1 MSPST
6 SKRLRTRLNRL
17 AVGGAAA
24 LCATVLAAGPALAA
38 PTVRTAAALP
48 GFGLYPESLTQDPTT
63 GDLFVSAYGDGSVL
77 RVPAGGTQ
85 ASVFLPSGTDGRTHA
100 AGVKADRSGRLW
112 VSGGTDRSVTVY
124 DDTTGIRV
132 ARFHI
137 PFASG
142 GVNDLTFGPDGT
154 AYLTDS
160 FNPAVYRVT
169 PQQLAAA
176 RAQGADTPLDAWRDL
191 TGTPAD
197 YTQHSGINLNGIAY
211 VDGGA
216 LLTANT
222 TTGALYRIATDTG
235 EVTAVPGISLPGADG
250 LAYRDGK
257 LWAALNRTNTLVRL
271 TVTAAARSVG
281 QDAVLNSTALQI
293 PTSVLRSGDHLLVT
307 RSQYDKGG
315 PFGAGTPVPFTLAEV
330 DGF

>member
-1 MSPST
+1 MSLNAGT
-6 SKRLRTRLNRL
+6 RLRTRLNRL
-17 AVGGAAA
+17 AVGGAAV
-24 LCATVLAAGPALAA
+24 LCATVLTTTTALAA
-38 PTVRTAAALP
+38 PAVQTADTLP
-48 GFGLYPESLTQDPTT
+48 GDKVYPESLTQDALT

-77 RVPAGGTQ
+77 RVPAGSTR
-85 ASVFLPSGTDGRTHA
+85 ASVFLPAGTDGRAHA
-100 AGVKADRSGRLW
+100 AGVKADSLGRLW

-124 DDTTGIRV
+124 DDTTGVRL

-169 PQQLAAA
+169 PRQFAAA
-176 RAQGADTPLDAWRDL
+176 TTTDTPFDIWRDL
-191 TGTPAD
+191 TGTPAA
-197 YTQHSGINLNGIAY
+197 YTQHTGLNLNGIVY

-235 EVTAVPGISLPGADG
+235 AVTALPGISLTNSDG
-250 LAYRDGK
+250 LFYQDGT

-271 TVTAAARSVG
+271 KVSYGARTVT
-281 QDAVLNSTALQI
+281 QDAVFTSPDLQVPTAVI
-293 PTSVLRSGDHLLVT
+293 RSGGHLLVA

-315 PFGAGTPVPFTLAEV
+315 PFGAGTPVPFTVAEV
-330 DGF
+330 EGF

>member
-6 SKRLRTRLNRL
+6 PNVLRTRLNRL
-17 AVGGAAA
+17 ALGGAAA
-24 LCATVLAAGPALAA
+24 LCATVLAASPALAA
-38 PTVRTAAALP
+38 PTVGTAASLP
-48 GFGLYPESLTQDPTT
+48 GYGLYPESITQDPAS

-77 RVPAGGTQ
+77 RLPAGGTQ
-85 ASVFLPSGTDGRTHA
+85 ASVFLPAGADGRSHA

-124 DDTTGIRV
+124 DDTTGVRV

-169 PQQLAAA
+169 PQQLTDA
-176 RAQGADTPLDAWRDL
+176 RTQGTDTALTTWRDL

-197 YTQHSGINLNGIAY
+197 YTQHSGLNLNGIAY

-235 EVTAVPGISLPGADG
+235 AVTAVPGVSLPNADG
-250 LAYRDGK
+250 LHYEDGK
-257 LWAALNRTNTLVRL
+257 LWATLNRTNTLVRL
-271 TVTAAARSVG
+271 TVSSAARSVA
-281 QDAVLNSTALQI
+281 QDAVFTSPSLEI
-293 PTSVLRSGDHLLVT
+293 PTSVIRSGGHLLVT

-315 PFGAGTPVPFTLAEV
+315 PFGAGTPLPFTVAEV

>member
-6 SKRLRTRLNRL
+6 SNRLRTRLNRL

-24 LCATVLAAGPALAA
+24 LCATVLATGTALAA
-38 PTVRTAAALP
+38 PTVRTADTLP
-48 GFGLYPESLTQDPTT
+48 GFGIYPESLTQDPST

-85 ASVFLPSGTDGRTHA
+85 ASVFLPSGADGRAHA
-100 AGVKADRSGRLW
+100 AGVKADRFGRLW

-124 DDTTGIRV
+124 DDTTGVRV

-169 PQQLAAA
+169 PEQLTA
-176 RAQGADTPLDAWRDL
+176 AQGTDTALDTWRDL

-197 YTQHSGINLNGIAY
+197 YTQHSGLNLNGIVY

-222 TTGALYRIATDTG
+222 TTGAVYRIATDTG
-235 EVTAVPGISLPGADG
+235 AVTAVPGISLPNADG
-250 LAYRDGK
+250 LFYQAGK
-257 LWAALNRTNTLVRL
+257 LWVALNRTNTLVRL
-271 TVTAAARSVG
+271 TVSSAAQSVT
-281 QDAVLNSTALQI
+281 QDATLSSTKLQI
-293 PTSVLRSGDHLLVT
+293 PTSVIRSGDRLLVT

-315 PFGAGTPVPFTLAEV
+315 PFGAGTPVPFTVAEV